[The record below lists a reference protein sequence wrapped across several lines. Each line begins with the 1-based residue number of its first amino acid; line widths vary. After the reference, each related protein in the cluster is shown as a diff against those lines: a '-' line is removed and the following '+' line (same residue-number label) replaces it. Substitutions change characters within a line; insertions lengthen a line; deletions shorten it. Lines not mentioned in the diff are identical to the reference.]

1 MKYFTILFSFLF
13 IFAVNGNAYQG
24 PDDLNGVWIPVR
36 QEMAGAE
43 LPDVI
48 FKKQQLVL
56 NDSIYTF
63 TSESVDKGV
72 VIFDNDN
79 NNDNDKNK
87 MDIYGKEGV
96 NEGKHFK
103 AIYKIEDDLLTICY
117 DLSGMNYPESFE
129 TGSSPALFLSVF
141 RRDNSR

>member
-1 MKYFTILFSFLF
+1 MRYFTVLLSLIIVSITLMGFTFPGHDELK
-13 IFAVNGNAYQG
+13 GT
-24 PDDLNGVWIPVR
+24 WIPVR

-56 NDSIYTF
+56 NDSNYTF
-63 TSESVDKGV
+63 IAESADKGV
-72 VIFDNDN
+72 VIFDIEN
-79 NNDNDKNK
+79 NK
-87 MDIYGKEGV
+87 MDIYGKDGV
-96 NEGKHFK
+96 NAGKHFK
-103 AIYKIEDDLLTICY
+103 AIYKLEDELLTICY

-141 RRDNSR
+141 KRETSE